1 MARVGS
7 ATIKRL
13 RDSNNGQVMAL
24 FALSLVGVVA
34 IAAFVVDVSRF
45 YLANR
50 QLQASSDA
58 VATALADQLPDV
70 KNGTTTLATIEANAA
85 TYGAAPGNKN
95 AGSDMTGVSL
105 TFTPKCVTVN
115 GSIPAWC
122 TASTPNEIQIKQS
135 ATVNTMF
142 AKVVGINSAA
152 ISATSTATMGG
163 GKPIPAHIMIVLDR
177 TGSMG
182 PQGPSCNGGT
192 KLTCAQAGIDAFLQ
206 GMDPS
211 VDSVGL
217 VVLPPATSVA
227 SACQNQP
234 TKSGDP
240 YYVNEATYD
249 SASAAWVLVGL
260 SNNYKASAGSSL
272 NTNSNLYK
280 TYHCIQAFGSTAYAT
295 AIDQAQAVLTANHVK
310 GTQDA
315 IVFMTDGEANYGPCT
330 ESGNVCT
337 NNNSV
342 YRTQP
347 CHTAVASASSAKAT
361 GTWVYTIEYDANGA
375 NINCEG
381 WKSSGSQGG
390 SNCNTGK
397 GVQFPCDEVAT
408 IQAKATLQAMASDA
422 SKFYY
427 LPQAS
432 TLTTIFQDISADL
445 GGTRLVDD
453 NYTGS

>member
-1 MARVGS
+1 V
-7 ATIKRL
+7 I
-13 RDSNNGQVMAL
+13 AL
-24 FALSLVGVVA
+24 VALGMVA
-34 IAAFVVDVSRF
+34 MLALAAFVVDVGRF

-58 VATALADQLPDV
+58 VATSIADQLPNIQ
-70 KNGTTTLATIEANAA
+70 NGTTTLGAVETNAA
-85 TYGAAPGNKN
+85 TYGAAAGDKN
-95 AGSDMTGVSL
+95 AGSDMSGVSL

-122 TASTPNEIQIKQS
+122 SNSTPNAIQIKQS
-135 ATVNTMF
+135 ATINTVF
-142 AKVVGINSAA
+142 AKVVGINSAT
-152 ISATSTATMGG
+152 ISATSTAEMGG
-163 GKPIPAHIMIVLDR
+163 GKPIPAHVMIVLDR

-192 KLTCAQAGIDAFLQ
+192 KLACAQAGIDAFLE
-206 GMDPS
+206 GMDPT

-217 VVLPPATSVA
+217 VVLPPATNTA
-227 SACQNQP
+227 NACQSAP
-234 TKSGDP
+234 TKSGDS

-249 SASAAWVLVGL
+249 SPSAAWVLVPL
-260 SNNYKASAGSSL
+260 SNDYKASANSPL
-272 NTNSNLYK
+272 NANSNLYK

-295 AIDQAQAVLTANHVK
+295 AIDKAQAVLTANHVQ
-310 GTQDA
+310 GTQDV

-337 NNNSV
+337 NNTNNT
-342 YRTQP
+342 YRDQP
-347 CHTAVASASSAKAT
+347 CHQAISSASAAKTA

-375 NINCEG
+375 NVNCEG

-390 SNCNTGK
+390 SSCNTGK
-397 GVQFPCDEVAT
+397 GVQFPCDEVPT
-408 IQAKATLQAMASDA
+408 IQAKATLQSMASDA

-427 LPQAS
+427 LPAAS
-432 TLTTIFQDISADL
+432 TLTTIFQDIAADL